1 MSGIEDYIRENIAD
15 FDMHDIPAGS
25 KDVFLKK
32 MKDERRHRGLRITVS
47 AISSMAAAAAI
58 VLSIVP
64 QSLASELEK
73 HHRRLALKETEI
85 LTMISEIYP
94 EDLDEVLSTIRAV
107 TSEAV
112 PLEEQLPDELE
123 VKSKKHILKEYYDSK
138 YKALELIMDQYMKQI
153 KTDRV

>member
-73 HHRRLALKETEI
+73 HHRRLAEKESEI
-85 LTMISEIYP
+85 LILAGKVYP
-94 EDLDEVLSTIRAV
+94 YEAEAILSTVRSITA
-107 TSEAV
+107 EAI
-112 PLEEQLPDELE
+112 PLEDQLPDEMSL
-123 VKSKKHILKEYYDSK
+123 KDRRRILKDYYNHK
-138 YKALELIMDQYMKQI
+138 INALEEVMTLY
-153 KTDRV
+153 TESL

>member
-73 HHRRLALKETEI
+73 HHRRLAEKESEI
-85 LTMISEIYP
+85 LILAGKVYP
-94 EDLDEVLSTIRAV
+94 YEAEAILSTVRSITAE
-107 TSEAV
+107 TI
-112 PLEEQLPDELE
+112 PLEDQLPDEMSL
-123 VKSKKHILKEYYDSK
+123 KDRRRILKDYYNHK
-138 YKALELIMDQYMKQI
+138 INALEEVMTLY
-153 KTDRV
+153 TESL

>member
-73 HHRRLALKETEI
+73 HHRRLAEKESEI
-85 LTMISEIYP
+85 LILAGKVYP
-94 EDLDEVLSTIRAV
+94 YEADAILSTVRSITAE
-107 TSEAV
+107 TI
-112 PLEEQLPDELE
+112 PLEDQLPDEMSL
-123 VKSKKHILKEYYDSK
+123 KDRRRILKEYYNHK
-138 YKALELIMDQYMKQI
+138 INALEEVMTLY
-153 KTDRV
+153 TESL